1 MVDPLHPL
9 LDRQLRRVG
18 LDPQAHAEAIP
29 ALRKLLDR
37 VSRAYADSDQDRYVL
52 DRSQDIASREM
63 AHLNAELTASQA
75 RLASLVSLSADWVW
89 EQDERLRFTY
99 LSDHLSSSGTELKAL
114 LFGKRAVADLTPAS
128 QAEADRYEA
137 LVAERQP
144 FRNMVFG
151 MLQEDGEPFYARLS
165 GEPVFEGGVFRGY
178 RGVGSD
184 VTQATLAERQVQQ
197 LARHD
202 SLTGLVN
209 RNMFLLQLDKNLH
222 KAVQASSTFSLLFI
236 DLDRFKAVND
246 TLGHAAGDELL
257 KTVSSRL
264 KQLLPHHA
272 LIGRLGG
279 DEFVVLLDGV
289 ADPFTL
295 STVASGLRKA
305 LAEPMQLA
313 GRLVQISGSI
323 GISQFPSDGVDASTL
338 LKCAD
343 TAMYQA
349 KAHGKNNVQ
358 FYTAKL
364 AEVASRHFELESE
377 LRLAMDR
384 NELCLHYQP
393 RFDMATRQM
402 CAMEALVRWQHPSRG
417 LLLPGA
423 FLKVAEESDLIVPMG
438 RWVLNEVCRQLRAWR
453 DSDLDPPRCSINL
466 SERQFVSDSLVED
479 VHAALSEHALE
490 PGTLEFELT
499 ECVLMVDPDR
509 ARLSMDQLHAMGL
522 HMAIDSFGTG
532 YSSLSYLKRVPAKTL
547 KIDRSFAKGLPD
559 QHDDVVITQA
569 IISLAHALGM
579 RVVAQAVESDT
590 QLRFLA
596 EAACDEVQGFLLS
609 RPVEPQALAVL
620 LRTAAV
626 PAETAA
632 GLSA

>member
-1 MVDPLHPL
+1 L

-29 ALRKLLDR
+29 ALGKLLDR

-63 AHLNAELTASQA
+63 AHLNVQLTASQA

-89 EQDERLRFTY
+89 EQDEGLRFTY
-99 LSDHLSSSGTELKAL
+99 LSDHLSSSGTELKDL
-114 LFGKRAVADLTPAS
+114 LASKRAVADLTAAS

-137 LVAERQP
+137 LVARRQP

-151 MLQEDGEPFYARLS
+151 MGQEDGQPFYARLS
-165 GEPVFEGGVFRGY
+165 GEPVFDGAVFRGY

-184 VTQATLAERQVQQ
+184 VTQATLAEQQVQQ
-197 LARHD
+197 LASYD

-209 RNMFLLQLDKNLH
+209 RNMFLSQLDKNLD

-257 KTVSSRL
+257 KTVSGRL
-264 KQLLPHHA
+264 KRLLPDHA

-279 DEFVVLLDGV
+279 DEFVVLLDGA

-295 STVASGLRKA
+295 STLASRLLKT
-305 LAEPMQLA
+305 LAKPMQLV
-313 GRLVQISGSI
+313 GRSVQISGSI
-323 GISQFPSDGVDASTL
+323 GISQFPADGVDAPTL

-358 FYTAKL
+358 IYTAKL
-364 AEVASRHFELESE
+364 AELSSRHFELEAE
-377 LRLAMDR
+377 LRLAIDR

-393 RFDMATRQM
+393 RFDLATRQI

-417 LLLPGA
+417 LLLPDD
-423 FLKVAEESDLIVPMG
+423 FLKVAVDSDLVVPMG
-438 RWVLNEVCRQLRAWR
+438 LWVLNEVCRQLRAWR
-453 DSDLDPPRCSINL
+453 DSDLGPPRCSINL
-466 SERQFVSDSLVED
+466 SARQFVSDTLEAE
-479 VHAALSEHALE
+479 VHTALNAHALE
-490 PGTLEFELT
+490 PAALEIDLT
-499 ECVLMVDPDR
+499 ECVWMVDPDR
-509 ARLSMDQLHAMGL
+509 ARLSMDQLHAMGV
-522 HMAIDSFGTG
+522 HMAIDGFGTG
-532 YSSLSYLKRVPAKTL
+532 YSSLSDLKRFPAKTL
-547 KIDRSFAKGLPD
+547 KIDRSFVNGLPD

-569 IISLAHALGM
+569 VVSLAHALGK
-579 RVVAQAVESDT
+579 RVVAVGVESEA
-590 QLRFLA
+590 QMCFLA
-596 EAACDEVQGFLLS
+596 EAACHEVQGFVLS
-609 RPVEPQALAVL
+609 RPVEPQGLAVL
-620 LRTAAV
+620 LRSAAV
-626 PAETAA
+626 PTEAAA

>member
-1 MVDPLHPL
+1 MADPLHPL

-18 LDPQAHAEAIP
+18 LDPQAHGKAIP
-29 ALRKLLDR
+29 ALSKLLDR

-89 EQDERLRFTY
+89 EQDESLRFTY

-114 LFGKRAVADLTPAS
+114 LAGKRAVADLAAAS

-151 MLQEDGEPFYARLS
+151 MVQADGQPFYARLS
-165 GEPVFEGGVFRGY
+165 GEPVFDGAVFRGY

-184 VTQATLAERQVQQ
+184 VTQPTLAERQVQQ
-197 LARHD
+197 LASYD

-209 RNMFLLQLDKNLH
+209 RCMFLLQLDKNLD

-264 KQLLPHHA
+264 KQLLPDHA

-295 STVASGLRKA
+295 AALASRLLKT
-305 LAEPMQLA
+305 LAEPMQLV
-313 GRLVQISGSI
+313 GRSVQISGSI
-323 GISQFPSDGVDASTL
+323 GISQFPSDGVDAPTL

-364 AEVASRHFELESE
+364 AERASRHFELEAE
-377 LRLAMDR
+377 LRLAIDR

-393 RFDMATRQM
+393 RFDLATRQI

-417 LLLPGA
+417 LLLPA
-423 FLKVAEESDLIVPMG
+423 DFLKVAVESDLIVPMG
-438 RWVLNEVCRQLRAWR
+438 LWVLNEVCRQLRAWR

-466 SERQFVSDSLVED
+466 SARQFVSDSLEGD
-479 VHAALSEHALE
+479 VHTALNAHALE
-490 PGTLEFELT
+490 PGALEFELT

-509 ARLSMDQLHAMGL
+509 ARLSMDQLHAMGV
-522 HMAIDSFGTG
+522 HMAIDGFGTG
-532 YSSLSYLKRVPAKTL
+532 YSSLSYLKRFPAKTL
-547 KIDRSFAKGLPD
+547 KIDRSFVNGLPD
-559 QHDDVVITQA
+559 QHDDVVITKA
-569 IISLAHALGM
+569 VISLAHALGK
-579 RVVAQAVESDT
+579 RVVALGVESDA
-590 QLRFLA
+590 QMCFLA

-609 RPVEPQALAVL
+609 RPVEPQELAVL
-620 LRTAAV
+620 LRSAAV
-626 PAETAA
+626 PAEAA
-632 GLSA
+632 VGLSA